1 MMQTLLRPACNG
13 FCHGLHRHQSSP
25 MVAVIYQ
32 HQWQQLQRQQLSTK
46 TSSSPPSDDE
56 PPVDMSATIIQGPS
70 LLTSTGVHRP
80 SPSLFHLPGLR
91 SLPFWTSSPSSLS
104 SSASGTSG
112 PSPKHRIAFND
123 PFVSTAVSHLESN
136 YHDIR
141 SEYFAAVL
149 GNSDQVSLDENDIKR
164 RPLEPDYDVSSRG
177 GEHANDALHTGSW
190 DWHSCLLNGLRNE
203 KFSVH
208 CPKTASVVSDLEK
221 EGMLFGTPFGFAFFS
236 TLHGK
241 SSIKAHTGPMNLR
254 LRIHLPLV
262 VPQDSASATVSQ
274 GRSRP
279 IAGIRVADQVRQ
291 WTEGSALVLDDSYVH
306 EAWNDADDSRV
317 VFLCDIW
324 HPDIRIEERHR
335 IMNMFDY
342 AKGKGWIGGNS
353 QSSSS

>member
-1 MMQTLLRPACNG
+1 MIPALLRPGNE
-13 FCHGLHRHQSSP
+13 FCHGLHRHHSSP
-25 MVAVIYQ
+25 VVAAMN
-32 HQWQQLQRQQLSTK
+32 HHLPQQLQQQSTR
-46 TSSSPPSDDE
+46 TNPSNDTDE
-56 PPVDMSATIIQGPS
+56 PPVDSSATIIQGPS

-91 SLPFWTSSPSSLS
+91 SLPLWTAAPSSSSSPS
-104 SSASGTSG
+104 ASGASGGG
-112 PSPKHRIAFND
+112 PSAPKHRIAFND
-123 PFVSTAVSHLESN
+123 PFVSAAVAHLESN

-149 GNSDQVSLDENDIKR
+149 GNSDQISLDENDMKR
-164 RPLEPDYDVSSRG
+164 RPLEPDYDVTSRG
-177 GEHANDALHTGSW
+177 GEHATDALHTGSW
-190 DWHSCLLNGLRNE
+190 DWHSCLLNGKRNE
-203 KFSVH
+203 KFNLH
-208 CPKTASVVSDLEK
+208 CPKTACVVTDLEK
-221 EGMLFGTPFGFAFFS
+221 EGVLFGTPFGFAFFS

-262 VPQDSASATVSQ
+262 VPQDTSSPTISQ

-279 IAGIRVADQVRQ
+279 LAGIRVADQVRQ

-306 EAWNDADDSRV
+306 EAWNDANDSRV